1 MREAGAW
8 VEVDVKRMEDRGWR
22 ERRTGCLRVVKER
35 GSMAAM
41 VFVVL
46 LRVMVDLMCLRRRCE
61 VEVKSGLWSWRDD
74 IVSRL

>member
-1 MREAGAW
+1 MREAGGAW
-8 VEVDVKRMEDRGWR
+8 VEVDVKRMEGRGRR
-22 ERRTGCLRVVKER
+22 ERGLCCLRAVKER

-46 LRVMVDLMCLRRRCE
+46 LRVMVGLMRMRRWCE

-74 IVSRL
+74 IL